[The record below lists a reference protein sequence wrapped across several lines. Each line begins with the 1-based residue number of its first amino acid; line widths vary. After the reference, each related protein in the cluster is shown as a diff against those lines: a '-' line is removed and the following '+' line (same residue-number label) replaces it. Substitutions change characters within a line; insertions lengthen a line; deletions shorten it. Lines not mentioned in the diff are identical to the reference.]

1 MTAGLAVFLSFLP
14 CLLYIAYGSLR
25 GRFSLPRGL
34 AVAILSLAAVAAAV
48 VFRLA
53 LDSLAGRLSG
63 WPSDLFDSF
72 VSTSLTEEGAR
83 LALLFFACA
92 GAPSRRDAAA
102 RALLAG
108 LAFASFENVAYG
120 IRFPDQVALRYLT
133 AVPVHA
139 GASLLCWRTL
149 DGRNARGFLS
159 AFALHGL
166 YTLGLVS
173 PRPWI
178 SVGALLLIVRLS
190 VSAWGRASALDAADG
205 EGGLS

>member
-1 MTAGLAVFLSFLP
+1 MKAGLAVFLSFLP
-14 CLLYIAYGSLR
+14 CLLYLGYGTLR

-34 AVAILSLAAVAAAV
+34 AVAILSLAAVAVAV
-48 VFRLA
+48 VCRLA

-72 VSTSLTEEGAR
+72 VSTALTEEGAR
-83 LALLFFACA
+83 IALLLFACSA
-92 GAPSRRDAAA
+92 APSRRDAAA
-102 RALLAG
+102 RALFAG

-139 GASLLCWRTL
+139 GASLLCWKTL
-149 DGRNARGFLS
+149 DGGSSRGFLS
-159 AFALHGL
+159 ALALHGL
-166 YTLGLVS
+166 YAFGLVS
-173 PRPWI
+173 ARPWI

-190 VSAWGRASALDAADG
+190 VRVWGRAALFDATDA
-205 EGGLS
+205 EGDLS